1 MRPALVLVL
10 ALLATGCGRSSPRVM
25 LYCAQDREFA
35 EQVFGEFTKRT
46 GLTVTP
52 HFDTEANKSVS
63 LALELERDAR
73 RPRGDVHWNN
83 EILWTIYLQKQGI
96 LEPYASPAG
105 APYPERWRAADH
117 SWHAFAARARVLIV
131 NTQLVK
137 EADWPKSIYDLAH
150 ARFQGR
156 AAMAKPNYGTTAT
169 HAACLFAA
177 LGGDAA
183 RKFFRSLR
191 DNDIQLLAGNKPV
204 AVGVGQGKFAVGWTD
219 TDDAITEV
227 EAGRPVTILFP
238 DAEGLG
244 TLFIP
249 NTVAVVRGGPN
260 TEGARKLVDY
270 LLSPDIETKLAEGPS
285 RQFPLNP
292 NVQVELPPALAA
304 ARTVKKME
312 VDFHKAADLWNDV
325 QAFLGQEFVLP
336 WRGGGRLAL
345 RSDRRPCPCHT
356 PCRVSPPQTRTNTNT
371 APHATAP

>member
-1 MRPALVLVL
+1 MRLLFIVVTL
-10 ALLATGCGRSSPRVM
+10 AAAGCSRSSPRVM

-46 GLTVTP
+46 GTTVTP

-83 EILWTIYLQKQGI
+83 EILWTIYLQKKGI

-105 APYPERWRAADH
+105 AAYPERWRATDG
-117 SWHAFAARARVLIV
+117 SWHAFAARARVLLV

-137 EADWPKSIYDLAH
+137 EADWPKSIHDLAH
-150 ARFQGR
+150 PRFKGR

-177 LGGDAA
+177 LGEAGA
-183 RKFFRSLR
+183 REFFRALKE
-191 DNDIQLLAGNKPV
+191 NDIQLAAGNKPV
-204 AVGVGQGKFAVGWTD
+204 AVGVGQGKFPVGWTD

-227 EAGRPVTILFP
+227 EAGRPVTIVFP

-249 NTVAVVRGGPN
+249 NTVAIIRGGPN
-260 TEGARKLVDY
+260 TPGARQLVDY
-270 LLSPDIETKLAEGPS
+270 LLSPEIEKKLAEGPS
-285 RQFPLNP
+285 HQFPLNP
-292 NVQVELPPALAA
+292 NVQVELPAALAA

-312 VDFHKAADLWNDV
+312 VDFQRAADLWNDV
-325 QAFLGQEFVLP
+325 QTFLGREFVLP
-336 WRGGGRLAL
+336 
-345 RSDRRPCPCHT
+345 
-356 PCRVSPPQTRTNTNT
+356 
-371 APHATAP
+371 